1 MWLRGNFI
9 KYTRRVKLVRKSAR
23 PAGDKDK
30 RLDRTKLWGGGKNL
44 RNTSLPHQ
52 NPNELTV
59 QYVTV
64 QGTST
69 SGVCLQI
76 GPGKRIL
83 SGKLSI
89 AHCQSLPGITQP
101 GARGRSQISK
111 ETKLLKIPSDGLQS
125 AGHRQQGSER
135 APWILG
141 APKNYQHLHKILKK
155 TLVQKGESS
164 Y

>member
-1 MWLRGNFI
+1 MLRGNFI
-9 KYTRRVKLVRKSAR
+9 KYTRRVKLIRKSAR
-23 PAGDKDK
+23 PAGDK
-30 RLDRTKLWGGGKNL
+30 RLDRTKLWGRQKNL
-44 RNTSLPHQ
+44 RNTSLPHK

-59 QYVTV
+59 QFVTIM
-64 QGTST
+64 GTST
-69 SGVCLQI
+69 SGTCLQR

-101 GARGRSQISK
+101 GARGHSQISK
-111 ETKLLKIPSDGLQS
+111 ETKLLKTPTDGLQS

-141 APKNYQHLHKILKK
+141 APKNYQLLQKILKK
-155 TLVQKGESS
+155 TLV
-164 Y
+164 